1 MEASE
6 LREIKL
12 FNQNVAWLRK
22 NQSVI
27 PQQKEWIT
35 HEEASKIIDE
45 EKGRSKDWFHH
56 VRTKGELQVGLDCR
70 RIGKTWEYRRTSI
83 IELKERLTK

>member
-1 MEASE
+1 MTAAQERILIE
-6 LREIKL
+6 LNNNLK
-12 FNQNVAWLRK
+12 WLRQ
-22 NQSVI
+22 NQSII
-27 PQQKEWIT
+27 PTQKEWIT

>member
-1 MEASE
+1 MTAAQERILIE
-6 LREIKL
+6 LNNNLK
-12 FNQNVAWLRK
+12 WLRQ